1 MELNLRGK
9 TAIVTGGSRGLG
21 AAVCAR
27 LARDGANVLL
37 TYVSSR
43 EKAESLAVELAAKHH
58 IHAEA
63 FRADVS
69 VESDVIALFER
80 VKEQFGKI
88 DILINNAGVCPMMPI
103 KDTPYELWN
112 QVMSVNMGGVFLCC
126 REMIRQ
132 AMAAGRP
139 ASIVNVASATAYLG
153 SRNGKTHYAA
163 SKGGVISFTTS
174 LAKEVARDHIRVNA
188 FAPAIMYTDMTAELL
203 ERDLEK
209 YEKQIPAGR
218 IATLEEAADAILFLA
233 SDASDYMTGSVL
245 DFSGG
250 QLGR

>member
-1 MELNLRGK
+1 MELNLRDK

-37 TYVSSR
+37 TYAASR
-43 EKAESLAVELAAKHH
+43 EKAESLAAGLVAEYNV
-58 IHAEA
+58 HAEA

-69 VESDVIALFER
+69 IEADVASLFAHAKER
-80 VKEQFGKI
+80 FGTI

-103 KDTPYELWN
+103 KDTSYALWN
-112 QVMSVNMGGVFLCC
+112 QVMAVNMGGVFLCC

-132 AMAAGRP
+132 AVSVGKP
-139 ASIVNVASATAYLG
+139 ASIVNIASATAYLG
-153 SRNGKTHYAA
+153 SRNGKTHYAS
-163 SKGGVISFTTS
+163 SKGGVISFTSS

-188 FAPAIMYTDMTAELL
+188 FAPAIMYTDMTSELL
-203 ERDLEK
+203 DRDLAH
-209 YEKQIPAGR
+209 YEKQIPVGR

-233 SDASDYMTGSVL
+233 SDASAYMTGSVL